1 MKTVPAWDHIFKVDT
16 LLHSVVPALVGAVLS
31 RTQWHNASLN
41 VEIEWHRALRMRTA
55 VNIILSMV
63 SLRHSSCVHSLV
75 LYVRVLVTILYD
87 RLWEQSSYGS
97 VFALLHSIVPTLVV
111 LCDRVRPSILWYE
124 LVPVCTL
131 SCCTISIAYGNS
143 THVYWYCCT
152 PSYLHSSCRTTAN
165 APVCCGTNSHLRALL
180 RDARSR
186 SRAGTVLLVYWYCCT
201 TSRLHSSCCKT
212 NLYLRALLGA
222 VRSRSPWDHVV
233 RMLTLVNSTM
243 YAIRL
248 RSSCVRELVL

>member
-1 MKTVPAWDHIFKVDT
+1 MPT
-16 LLHSVVPALVGAVLS
+16 L
-31 RTQWHNASLN
+31 
-41 VEIEWHRALRMRTA
+41 I
-55 VNIILSMV
+55 
-63 SLRHSSCVHSLV
+63 V
-75 LYVRVLVTILYD
+75 LY
-87 RLWEQSSYGS
+87 
-97 VFALLHSIVPTLVV
+97 
-111 LCDRVRPSILWYE
+111 DRVRPSILWYE
-124 LVPVCTL
+124 IVPACTLSCCTISITYGNSTHVYWHLLHSIVPTLLVPYDRVRPSILWYEPACTL

-152 PSYLHSSCRTTAN
+152 PSCLHSSCRTTAN

>member
-131 SCCTISIAYGNS
+131 SCCTISMAYGNS

-152 PSYLHSSCRTTAN
+152 PSCLYSSCRTTAY
-165 APVCCGTNSHLRALL
+165 APVYCGTNLRALF
-180 RDARSR
+180 RAVQSR
-186 SRAGTVLLVYWYCCT
+186 SHTGTVPM
-201 TSRLHSSCCKT
+201 SIGIAALH
-212 NLYLRALLGA
+212 RAYTPRA
-222 VRSRSPWDHVV
+222 VRPRTPQYVVV
-233 RMLTLVNSTM
+233 RTRT
-243 YAIRL
+243 
-248 RSSCVRELVL
+248 CVHSFVMRDLDRGREQYS

>member
-1 MKTVPAWDHIFKVDT
+1 MR
-16 LLHSVVPALVGAVLS
+16 VL
-31 RTQWHNASLN
+31 T
-41 VEIEWHRALRMRTA
+41 RALRSRTRDNA
-55 VNIILSMV
+55 V
-63 SLRHSSCVHSLV
+63 RSCTGTV
-75 LYVRVLVTILYD
+75 LLY
-87 RLWEQSSYGS
+87 S
-97 VFALLHSIVPTLVV
+97 VFVSLHSIVPTLLELYDRARPSILRYCTCIHSFALYDLDRVRAQYPSILVLLHSVV
-111 LCDRVRPSILWYE
+111 PILLVPYDRVRPSILWYE
-124 LVPVCTL
+124 PACTL

-152 PSYLHSSCRTTAN
+152 PSCLHSSCRTTAN